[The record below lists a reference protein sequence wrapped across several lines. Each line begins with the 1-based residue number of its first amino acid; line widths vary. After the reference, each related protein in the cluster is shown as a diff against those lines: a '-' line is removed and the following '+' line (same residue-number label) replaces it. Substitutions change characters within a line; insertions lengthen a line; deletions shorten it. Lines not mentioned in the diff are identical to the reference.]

1 MIKYGTKIIADV
13 GNYLQH
19 KGISNFC
26 INNIDSSEIKEIP
39 LNNNVV
45 KNFDNT
51 FTIGGVFRIKLTNT
65 LKKDLISLLF
75 SNDDQI
81 AIILNKE
88 LGEVEEEMYN
98 FMQSWRA
105 YFSDII
111 KKIKELNNDTGGTQ
125 SISGEYYNAK
135 TNLRLY

>member
-13 GNYLQH
+13 GNYLQY

-26 INNIDSSEIKEIP
+26 IKNVDLSEIKEIP
-39 LNNNVV
+39 LNTNIV

-51 FTIGGVFRIKLTNT
+51 FTVGGVFRIKLTNT

-88 LGEVEEEMYN
+88 LGEAEEEMYN

-111 KKIKELNNDTGGTQ
+111 KKIKELNDDTRRT
-125 SISGEYYNAK
+125 STPSGE
-135 TNLRLY
+135 